1 MNGVSAV
8 VLGVIEGVTEF
19 LPVSSTAHL
28 TIAEALMG
36 MKTDAPAVTAF
47 TAVIQMGAI
56 LAAVVYFRR
65 DIRTVVTTWFRGLVR
80 VDERRSPDA
89 LLGWY
94 VIAGTI
100 PIGLAGYLGRNVI
113 KHDLRS
119 LWYVVAG
126 LVLWSIAIVYAER
139 TAAQRRDLR
148 DMRLPDAVFIGVIQ
162 VLALVPGVSR
172 SGATISA
179 GLRQG
184 FDRVAATRFSFLL
197 AIPALLAAGIF
208 ELKDAVGTSGVSV
221 ASLVVG
227 TGMAFLT
234 AYASIAWLLRFVAH
248 HSLTNFVWY
257 RVTVAVFVV
266 AALTTGL
273 VHAV

>member
-56 LAAVVYFRR
+56 LAAIVYFRR
-65 DIRTVVTTWFRGLVR
+65 DIRTVVTAWFRGLVR
-80 VDERRSPDA
+80 ADERRSPDA

-208 ELKDAVGTSGVSV
+208 ELKDAVGTSGVSA

-227 TGMAFLT
+227 TGVAFLT

-257 RVTVAVFVV
+257 RIAVAVFVV

>member
-56 LAAVVYFRR
+56 LAAIVYFRR
-65 DIRTVVTTWFRGLVR
+65 DIRTVVTAWFRGLVR
-80 VDERRSPDA
+80 PDERRSPDA

-208 ELKDAVGTSGVSV
+208 ELKDAVGTSGVSM

-257 RVTVAVFVV
+257 RIAVALFVV